1 MRLYIQMD
9 QMKKKILFAISV
21 LAISGSGLQAQAV
34 KDTTSQYYYRLATSK
49 DAADRALVTGKLYDL
64 LKSEQE
70 NDWMMAQPLFNVLRM
85 KATSDSIQAV
95 IKTRFPGGQ
104 LWRSEELQTIY
115 DAATASEKEAAYK
128 KWLKKYPVKKF
139 EGSRILYDY
148 AANNVARAYAAEK
161 NVAKA
166 LYYANKGQTPAW
178 NGEAWAGVAQDLE
191 KNGFINEPALLYK
204 KALENSLAFKTTRT
218 KEEGAQFAA
227 TGYRSYCN
235 AYARCLLKQKK
246 YDSALVYVQKAYAE
260 GKPAAYINTNYVDIL
275 IALGRDKDAY
285 EKADDIVKA
294 GVADSKFK
302 EVHKSLYVKLNA
314 GGKPY
319 EAFMKEVEAEITRK
333 VIANLKNT
341 IVNKPGPTWE
351 LKDVN
356 GNTVSSE
363 SLKGKTV
370 VLDFWATWCGPC
382 KRSFPAMQMAVNKFR
397 DNPDVQFL
405 FIHTWE
411 KGEGDATAAA
421 KKYIDDNKYSFR
433 VLMDLKDAETNS
445 NKVVEGFGIQ
455 GIPTKFVLDKN
466 GNIRFKVTGF
476 SGSDE
481 AAVEEISAMIDMV
494 K

>member
-1 MRLYIQMD
+1 
-9 QMKKKILFAISV
+9 MKIKILFAISA
-21 LAISGSGLQAQAV
+21 LALSDSGLQAQPV

-49 DAADRALVTGKLYDL
+49 DAADRVLVTGKLYDL
-64 LKSEQE
+64 LKSEKE
-70 NDWMMAQPLFNVLRM
+70 NDWMLAQQIFNVLRK
-85 KATSDSIQAV
+85 KATSDSIQTV

-104 LWRSEELQTIY
+104 FWRSEELQTIY
-115 DAATASEKEAAYK
+115 DAKTAAEKEAVYK

-139 EGSRILYDY
+139 DGSKILYDY

-161 NVAKA
+161 NVKKA
-166 LYYANKGQTPAW
+166 LLYADKGQTPAW
-178 NGEAWAGVAQDLE
+178 HGEAWAGVAQDLE
-191 KNGFINEPALLYK
+191 KNGYVDEPAALYK
-204 KALENSLAFKTTRT
+204 KALANSIAFKTTRT

-227 TGYRSYCN
+227 TGYRGYCN

-246 YDSALVYVQKAYAE
+246 YDSALLYVQKAYAE

-275 IALGRDKDAY
+275 MAVGRDKEAY
-285 EKADDIVKA
+285 EKADEVIQA
-294 GVADSKFK
+294 GVADNKFK
-302 EVHKSLYVKLNA
+302 EIHKGLYVKLNP

-319 EAFMKEVEAEITRK
+319 DEFMKEVEAAITQK

-341 IVNKPGPTWE
+341 IINKPGPTWV

-356 GNTVSSE
+356 GNTVNSE
-363 SLKGKTV
+363 SLKGKVV

-382 KRSFPAMQMAVNKFR
+382 KRSFPAMQMAVNKFK

-411 KGEGDATAAA
+411 RGEDDATAAA

-433 VLMDLKDAETNS
+433 VLMDLKDAESGS
-445 NKVVEGFGIQ
+445 NKVVEGFGIT
-455 GIPTKFVLDKN
+455 GIPTKFVIDKN
-466 GNIRFKVTGF
+466 GNIRFRVTGF

-494 K
+494 KE

>member
-1 MRLYIQMD
+1 
-9 QMKKKILFAISV
+9 MKKKLLFAI
-21 LAISGSGLQAQAV
+21 LALALSGSALQSQAV

-64 LKSEQE
+64 LQSNQE
-70 NDWMMAQPLFNVLRM
+70 KDWMMAQQFFNVL
-85 KATSDSIQAV
+85 KKKTTSDSVQAV

-115 DAATASEKEAAYK
+115 DAATAAEKEAAYK

-148 AANNVARAYAAEK
+148 AANSVARAFATEK
-161 NVAKA
+161 NLKKA
-166 LYYANKGQTPAW
+166 LYYADQGQTPAW

-191 KNGFINEPALLYK
+191 KNGYVDEPALLYK

-227 TGYRSYCN
+227 SGYRGYCN
-235 AYARCLLKQKK
+235 SYARCLLLQKK
-246 YDSALVYVQKAYAE
+246 PDSALVYIQKAYAE
-260 GKPAAYINTNYVDIL
+260 GKPLGYYNQTYVDVL
-275 IALGRDKDAY
+275 MALGRDKEAY
-285 EKADDIVKA
+285 EKADEIVQT
-294 GVADSKFK
+294 GNADKK
-302 EVHKSLYVKLNA
+302 LKGIHKDLYEKLNA

-319 EAFMKEVEAEITRK
+319 SAFMKEVEAEITRK
-333 VIANLKNT
+333 VIANLKNI
-341 IVNKPGPTWE
+341 IVDKPGPTWE

-356 GNTVSSE
+356 GNTVSSA

-421 KKYIDDNKYSFR
+421 KKYVDDNKYSFR
-433 VLMDLKDAETNS
+433 VLMDLKDEASGT

-481 AAVEEISAMIDMV
+481 AAVEELSAMIDMV